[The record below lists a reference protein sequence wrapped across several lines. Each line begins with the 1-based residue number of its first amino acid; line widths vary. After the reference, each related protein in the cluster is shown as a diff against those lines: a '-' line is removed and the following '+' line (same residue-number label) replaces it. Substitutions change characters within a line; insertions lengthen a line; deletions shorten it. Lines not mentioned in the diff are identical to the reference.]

1 MKLSSLKELLAP
13 LSKVG
18 HASKVVTIEGQNITL
33 RTLTSK
39 EEADVQRVISNLR
52 EEDELSTLEF
62 VDIFRRES
70 LSRSIIEINGVSLS
84 DPFIETGDV
93 LESGVAVKVK
103 REEALGE
110 ILGGFSRV
118 VMTTLFQELA
128 ALSEKAESTLT
139 KQLEQGT
146 LNLEEEKKNLES
158 RVQTLNNQLEQT
170 KVSNANSEIRNLSFT
185 NAMKEMG

>member
-1 MKLSSLKELLAP
+1 
-13 LSKVG
+13 
-18 HASKVVTIEGQNITL
+18 
-33 RTLTSK
+33 
-39 EEADVQRVISNLR
+39 
-52 EEDELSTLEF
+52 LEF